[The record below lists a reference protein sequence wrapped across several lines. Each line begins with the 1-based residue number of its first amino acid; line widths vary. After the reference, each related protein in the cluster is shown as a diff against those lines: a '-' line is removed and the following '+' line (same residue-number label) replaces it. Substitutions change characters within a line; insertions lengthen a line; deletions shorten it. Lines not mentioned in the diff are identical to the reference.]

1 MRYQS
6 WPTGCHPP
14 FCGSR
19 HRLPGTSLLFD
30 LMVTSIPVPSIPYT
44 LDGAALAEIFPI
56 APLVAGQA
64 LVIGLSWYQ
73 GRAYVALNADRDGL
87 PDVQHLA
94 EAIQPAAT
102 ALGSLKE

>member
-1 MRYQS
+1 
-6 WPTGCHPP
+6 
-14 FCGSR
+14 
-19 HRLPGTSLLFD
+19 
-30 LMVTSIPVPSIPYT
+30 VTSIPVPSIPYT

-87 PDVQHLA
+87 PDVQQLA